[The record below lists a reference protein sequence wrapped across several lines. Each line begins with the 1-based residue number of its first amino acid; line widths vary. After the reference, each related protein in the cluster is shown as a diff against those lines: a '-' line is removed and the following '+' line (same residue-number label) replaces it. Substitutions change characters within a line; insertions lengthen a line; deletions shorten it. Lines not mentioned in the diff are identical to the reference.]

1 MGLHT
6 FIGRYQISRTPIE
19 KKNSHIK
26 ALLLRY
32 GCFKY
37 DYFCATYNIE
47 RLRFPFQTALSLL
60 FGGYC

>member
-6 FIGRYQISRTPIE
+6 FIGQYQISRTPIE

-26 ALLLRY
+26 VLLLRY

-37 DYFCATYNIE
+37 GN
-47 RLRFPFQTALSLL
+47 LRNL
-60 FGGYC
+60 